1 MKKILI
7 GIDDSK
13 FADHAAEYGFN
24 LAHKLKAEVGL
35 IHIIEPI
42 VAAPVAS
49 VDTSIGMP
57 FDNASDMVMPELYH
71 IQDERARN
79 MIANTI
85 KKYGA
90 DIRITNFSEYGD
102 TADGILKCSKD
113 FNADMIVIGTHS
125 RTGLDR
131 FLMGSVAEHVIRH
144 AEIPVLVVP
153 MKEEERD

>member
-35 IHIIEPI
+35 IHIIEP
-42 VAAPVAS
+42 VVTPATLPG
-49 VDTSIGMP
+49 DTSIGMP
-57 FDNASDMVMPELYH
+57 FDATADMMMPELYH

-85 KKYGA
+85 KKYGE
-90 DIRITNFSEYGD
+90 DMRITNFTEYGD

-125 RTGLDR
+125 RSGLDR
-131 FLMGSVAEHVIRH
+131 FLMGSVAEHVVRH
-144 AEIPVLVVP
+144 AEVPVLVVP
-153 MKEEERD
+153 MKEEDRD